1 VLPICG
7 SSDRCANELRV
18 AAEDQVQSRPLPQH
32 LAQAS
37 QSQPSQSNIY
47 LFFNTEVASFIEA
60 AFARLIPKDDGG
72 DLKHRCCY
80 RFLRSQR

>member
-1 VLPICG
+1 
-7 SSDRCANELRV
+7 
-18 AAEDQVQSRPLPQH
+18 VQSRPLPQY

-37 QSQPSQSNIY
+37 QAQATQPSTY
-47 LFFNTEVASFIEA
+47 LFFNTEEAAFIEA

-80 RFLRSQR
+80 RFLRTQR